1 MKKKI
6 CFIVNVDYVVNHFLI
21 NHLRSLSKIYDITVV
36 GNFDRLRALEE
47 KRIAVK
53 IHMIPFE
60 REIYVNLLMQ
70 YIEEENERI
79 KQEERKSK
87 R

>member
-1 MKKKI
+1 MQHHK
-6 CFIVNVDYVVNHFLI
+6 Y
-21 NHLRSLSKIYDITVV
+21 SLTE
-36 GNFDRLRALEE
+36 LEN
-47 KRIAVK
+47 
-53 IHMIPFE
+53 MIPFE